1 MFAQKYETLS
11 RTIESWLRENP
22 ADGRLPGVR
31 KFASMFGAD
40 KKTVGKAMRLLVRRG
55 VIRVNGPQGTF
66 RVARPGGSPGYHAI
80 GILGIAATAGQ
91 EKLIDYL
98 NSRSRKFGYKVV
110 ALDLKAEDYEL
121 LLHFPFDG
129 YIFLGSYSTSWI
141 LSRLHECSIPV
152 IGGPFFDFPW
162 LNRVTYDHAGGYGA
176 LVKYLK
182 QLGHR
187 RIALVEYERKQEYA
201 EYIAHLKSIF
211 RNAMGD
217 DFSEELFCIIP
228 RSRLRIGFSGMEKP
242 KKIAD
247 GIVER
252 LMALRERP
260 SAVIVVPPLV
270 RHIFLSLKERGF
282 SVPRDVSLVDVACIQ
297 NRNPG
302 YTTLVA
308 HEERLTAMAVRRMIA
323 ILDGSAGPPR
333 TLCAP
338 FTLKIG
344 RSTMKCSSRS

>member
-1 MFAQKYETLS
+1 MFEQKYETLS
-11 RTIESWLRENP
+11 RTIESWIRENP

-162 LNRVTYDHAGGYGA
+162 LNRVTYDHAGGYG
-176 LVKYLK
+176 
-182 QLGHR
+182 QD
-187 RIALVEYERKQEYA
+187 IASSQQRG
-201 EYIAHLKSIF
+201 F
-211 RNAMGD
+211 
-217 DFSEELFCIIP
+217 
-228 RSRLRIGFSGMEKP
+228 GFSYAGQYAGIFDDER
-242 KKIAD
+242 D
-247 GIVER
+247 GTSSGAYDNYSGGVEQQS
-252 LMALRERP
+252 EY
-260 SAVIVVPPLV
+260 
-270 RHIFLSLKERGF
+270 
-282 SVPRDVSLVDVACIQ
+282 Q
-297 NRNPG
+297 
-302 YTTLVA
+302 
-308 HEERLTAMAVRRMIA
+308 
-323 ILDGSAGPPR
+323 
-333 TLCAP
+333 P
-338 FTLKIG
+338 F
-344 RSTMKCSSRS
+344 